1 MAQGASGQTAPSGIP
16 DIIAP
21 NFKRRLSGVTST
33 IVQLIPAQRAA
44 GLDIAALGPG
54 LPDGVAKMPC
64 AGLAGLWT
72 RPAGR
77 TARVW
82 HARRNTEMVA
92 GLILRDMLR
101 MPVKL
106 VFTSA
111 SQRHHKP
118 FTKWLIGRMDAVIST
133 SQKTAGYLE
142 RPSTVILHG
151 IDLERFHPAGDRAG
165 AKRAV
170 GLPADRKI
178 VGCFGRIRRQKGT
191 DLFAEALFAPLKAMP
206 EWIAIIAGR
215 TTAEH
220 KGFEAELRARIASEG
235 LEDRILFVGEHTDI
249 ERWYQALDLFIAP
262 QRWEGFGLTPLEA
275 MACAVPVIAT
285 DVGAFSE
292 LIVEGETG
300 HILPDLKAETMQ
312 IAAERLMAD
321 DALRETMGRKARR
334 HVEAHFSLEREVRQL
349 ARVYDSVAPRTGTA
363 APR

>member
-1 MAQGASGQTAPSGIP
+1 MAQRANGHAAPSGLP

-44 GLDIAALGPG
+44 GINIAAFGEG
-54 LPDGVAKMPC
+54 LPSSVARMPYRD
-64 AGLAGLWT
+64 LLRLWT
-72 RPAGR
+72 PPANR
-77 TARVW
+77 DDRVW
-82 HARRNTEMVA
+82 HARRNVEMIG
-92 GLILRDMLR
+92 GLILRDVLR
-101 MPVKL
+101 MPVKI

-111 SQRHHKP
+111 SQRHHKT
-118 FTKWLIGRMDAVIST
+118 FTKWLIARMDAVIST
-133 SQKTAGYLE
+133 SRKTASYLE

-151 IDLERFHPAGDRAG
+151 IDLKRFSPPEDRME

-206 EWIAIIAGR
+206 EWVAIIAGR

-220 KGFEAELRARIASEG
+220 KAFEAELRERIEKEG
-235 LEDRILFVGEHTDI
+235 LADRILFVGEHTDI
-249 ERWYQALDLFIAP
+249 ERWYKALDLFIAP

-300 HILPDLKAETMQ
+300 HILADLEAPTMQ
-312 IAAERLMAD
+312 QAAERLMAD
-321 DALRETMGRKARR
+321 DALRETMGKNARR
-334 HVEAHFSLEREVRQL
+334 HVEAAFSLEREMRQL
-349 ARVYDSVAPRTGTA
+349 AEVYESVAPQKRA
-363 APR
+363 AANP

>member
-1 MAQGASGQTAPSGIP
+1 MTQGANGHAAPSGLP

-44 GLDIAALGPG
+44 GLNIAAFGAG
-54 LPDGVAKMPC
+54 LPADVARMRYRDVFR
-64 AGLAGLWT
+64 LWT
-72 RPAGR
+72 RPKDR
-77 TARVW
+77 DFRVW
-82 HARRNTEMVA
+82 HARRNVEMIG
-92 GLILRDMLR
+92 GLILRDILR

-118 FTKWLIGRMDAVIST
+118 FTKWLIARMDAVIST

-151 IDLERFHPAGDRAG
+151 IDLRRFSPPKDRAE
-165 AKRAV
+165 AKRAA
-170 GLPADRKI
+170 GLPEDRKI

-191 DLFAEALFAPLKAMP
+191 DLFAEALFEPLKAMP
-206 EWIAIIAGR
+206 DWIAIIAGR

-220 KGFEAELRARIASEG
+220 RGFEAELRARIAAEG
-235 LEDRILFVGEHTDI
+235 LSERILFVGEHTDI
-249 ERWYQALDLFIAP
+249 ERWYRALDLFIAP

-300 HILPDLKAETMQ
+300 HILADLEAPTMRE
-312 IAAERLMAD
+312 AAEKLMAD
-321 DALRETMGRKARR
+321 DALRETMGQNARR
-334 HVEAHFSLEREVRQL
+334 HVEAAFSLGREMRQL
-349 ARVYDSVAPRTGTA
+349 AEVYDRVAPVKNA
-363 APR
+363 AKKR

>member
-1 MAQGASGQTAPSGIP
+1 MAQGSSGQTALSGLP

-44 GLDIAALGPG
+44 GLNIAAFGAG
-54 LPDGVAKMPC
+54 LPASVARMPFRD
-64 AGLAGLWT
+64 LFRLWS

-77 TARVW
+77 EFRVW
-82 HARRNTEMVA
+82 HARRNVEMIG
-92 GLILRDMLR
+92 GLILRDVLR
-101 MPVKL
+101 MPLKI

-118 FTKWLIGRMDAVIST
+118 FTKWLIARMDAVIST

-151 IDLERFHPAGDRAG
+151 IDLKRFCPPADRAA

-170 GLPADRKI
+170 GLPAAKKI

-191 DLFAEALFAPLKAMP
+191 DLFAEALFEPLKAMP
-206 EWIAIIAGR
+206 DWIAIIAGR

-220 KGFEAELRARIASEG
+220 KGFDAELRARIAAEG
-235 LEDRILFVGEHTDI
+235 LADRILFVGEHTDI
-249 ERWYQALDLFIAP
+249 ERWYRALDLFIAP

-275 MACAVPVIAT
+275 MASGVPVIAT

-292 LIVEGETG
+292 LIVDGETG
-300 HILPDLKAETMQ
+300 HVLPDLDAATMRR
-312 IAAERLMAD
+312 AAEKLMAD
-321 DALRETMGRKARR
+321 DALREQAGRNARR
-334 HVEAHFSLEREVRQL
+334 HVEAHFSLQREMRQL
-349 ARVYDSVAPRTGTA
+349 GQVYDSVAPALNA
-363 APR
+363 AAKR

>member
-1 MAQGASGQTAPSGIP
+1 MAQRANGHAAPSGLP

-44 GLDIAALGPG
+44 GLNIAAFGEG
-54 LPDGVAKMPC
+54 LPASVARMPYRD
-64 AGLAGLWT
+64 LLRLWT
-72 RPAGR
+72 RPANR
-77 TARVW
+77 EFRVW
-82 HARRNTEMVA
+82 HARRNVEMIG
-92 GLILRDMLR
+92 GLILRDVLR
-101 MPVKL
+101 MPVKI

-118 FTKWLIGRMDAVIST
+118 FTKRLIARMDAVIST
-133 SQKTAGYLE
+133 SRKTAGYLE

-151 IDLERFHPAGDRAG
+151 IDLKRFSPPEDRTQ

-191 DLFAEALFAPLKAMP
+191 DLYAEALFGPLKAMP
-206 EWIAIIAGR
+206 DWIAIIAGR

-220 KGFEAELRARIASEG
+220 KDFETELRERIANEG
-235 LEDRILFVGEHTDI
+235 LADRILFVGEHTDI
-249 ERWYQALDLFIAP
+249 ERWYRALDLFIAP

-300 HILPDLKAETMQ
+300 HILADLEAPTMQ
-312 IAAERLMAD
+312 EAAEQLMAD
-321 DALRETMGRKARR
+321 DALREKMGENARR
-334 HVEAHFSLEREVRQL
+334 HVEAAFSLEREMRQL
-349 ARVYDSVAPRTGTA
+349 REVYDSVAPVKSA
-363 APR
+363 AGNP